1 MEPTLSLNTCNNTA
15 PAIPA
20 AASRTSQLCKPLA
33 AILKDTEAGSTL
45 SVLEY
50 FIQYMEEKDA
60 LHLLQFWFAVESF
73 KTATPSPTD
82 CSRQLTTSAYTTGH
96 TDKQCDTASVE
107 TGHMTQQQTVTE
119 KGSTN
124 PEYKVLNRTQ
134 DSALSPNNDA
144 HDQTVTAA
152 AVTNTSENEGT
163 RQCINNNI
171 EGRKNMRSTNSDTL
185 QGQRALEQ
193 PAAAALSQLG
203 DAIMTVPQ
211 NSATEGIH
219 VHHQR
224 VLKQLSLSEEPC
236 IWCL

>member
-1 MEPTLSLNTCNNTA
+1 MEPTLSLNTCNNMA
-15 PAIPA
+15 PAMPA

-33 AILKDTEAGSTL
+33 AILKDSGAGSAL
-45 SVLEY
+45 SMLEY

-73 KTATPSPTD
+73 KTATPSPMD
-82 CSRQLTTSAYTTGH
+82 CSRQLTTSTCTTGH
-96 TDKQCDTASVE
+96 PDKQCDTASME
-107 TGHMTQQQTVTE
+107 TGHMTQRQTVAE

-124 PEYKVLNRTQ
+124 PECKVLNRTR
-134 DSALSPNNDA
+134 DLVLSTGNDA

-152 AVTNTSENEGT
+152 AVTNAGIEGT
-163 RQCINNNI
+163 RQCISNNI
-171 EGRKNMRSTNSDTL
+171 EGRKNMCSTNSDTL

-193 PAAAALSQLG
+193 PAAAALSQLS
-203 DAIMTVPQ
+203 DMIITVPQ
-211 NSATEGIH
+211 SSATEGIH
-219 VHHQR
+219 VHQR